1 MEEEKGHKNQN
12 SMVQDPDK
20 EEEGIFPMAR

>member
-1 MEEEKGHKNQN
+1 MEEGHKNQN